1 MEVVWFEITGLRPFV
16 PTVEGDER
24 LLLRMGDDVVFRHA
38 EGLFEFLWRVVAAYV
53 FTETLETR
61 VVVPSDGDV
70 RVVGDGVVGGD
81 FLPFLLDIDENV
93 LVAAVHVREMD
104 ELIVGD
110 AVEAQRVELGAVQAA
125 VCVEAAEIR
134 AVLAPGGGLQ
144 MEAGEARADRFF
156 SEPVQCLAAFIAAA
170 EAVDEIFEFVDHE
183 DGLAVDGVVVR
194 LGEIAFDDAMDDD
207 FELLA
212 GDGTAPD
219 DGVAVVVGEIDVPI
233 VVGVMV
239 GPHEIE
245 FHAIAVGGLEEA
257 VVETLF
263 EEGAVVEPIPV
274 VDEDIDAVVGGRVDF
289 HLHDV
294 WIGLV
299 DVAPKGLARPVVERC
314 AFDGVFDGL
323 PFADPF
329 RPEHSGA
336 RLVSCVGG
344 PDEGGDIDGLILEHG
359 NTSIILNY

>member
-1 MEVVWFEITGLRPFV
+1 MASSRKNNLKRIADSEKTPNSSIICEDAFDGFQIAVAMEVVWFEITGLRPFV

-156 SEPVQCLAAFIAAA
+156 SEPVQCLAAFIDAA

-212 GDGTAPD
+212 GDGAAPD
-219 DGVAVVVGEIDVPI
+219 DGVAVVV
-233 VVGVMV
+233 
-239 GPHEIE
+239 
-245 FHAIAVGGLEEA
+245 
-257 VVETLF
+257 
-263 EEGAVVEPIPV
+263 
-274 VDEDIDAVVGGRVDF
+274 
-289 HLHDV
+289 
-294 WIGLV
+294 
-299 DVAPKGLARPVVERC
+299 
-314 AFDGVFDGL
+314 
-323 PFADPF
+323 
-329 RPEHSGA
+329 
-336 RLVSCVGG
+336 
-344 PDEGGDIDGLILEHG
+344 
-359 NTSIILNY
+359 